1 MWLLALLALALSRLS
16 QPFLGITYIDR
27 VETTPRPLHMRIVQI
42 DLKTPG
48 IRFKVSPPAG
58 RREVVRETTVDFLR
72 REHAQVGINAHFFL
86 PFPSED
92 PEAWVIGLAASDGTV
107 YSAFEYPE
115 QDFAIVDNAPAL
127 NIDRRNHAAIV
138 HRDLRRA
145 DGRHVREPVALWN
158 TIAGSAQIV
167 SNGSRSIPPLA
178 WYEAL
183 AARTVV
189 GLSRDGRVLTLF
201 TVDGRGDS
209 EGMRVSE
216 VADLLV
222 REYGVWNALNL
233 DGGGSTSLAME
244 DPATHEVQ
252 LLNTTAGTTGERAV
266 GSSLA
271 VFARPPRR

>member
-1 MWLLALLALALSRLS
+1 MWLLALLALALAQLS
-16 QPFLGITYIDR
+16 QPFQGITYVDR
-27 VETTPRPLHMRIVQI
+27 IEGTPRPLHMRIVQI

-48 IRFKVSPPAG
+48 IRFKVSPPTG
-58 RREVVRETTVDFLR
+58 GREVVRETTVDFLR

-92 PEAWVIGLAASDGTV
+92 AEAWVIGLAASEGHV

-127 NIDRRNHAAIV
+127 NIDRQNHATIV
-138 HRDLRRA
+138 HRDNRRA

-167 SNGSRSIPPLA
+167 SNGSRSIPQLS

-189 GLSRDGRVLTLF
+189 GLSHDGRVLTLF
-201 TVDGRGDS
+201 TVDARGDS

-244 DPATHEVQ
+244 DPRTH
-252 LLNTTAGTTGERAV
+252 
-266 GSSLA
+266 
-271 VFARPPRR
+271 